1 MERLNMATA
10 ILMLPFLVLV
20 IFGCAEAQQEPLS
33 AKEYCNRGVSYFE
46 KGQYDKAIADY
57 NKAIEIDPKDA
68 RAYNNRGIAYGK
80 KGQYDLSIAD
90 FNKVIEINPSD
101 AEAYINRGHTHMKS
115 GNKEKAC
122 SDWKRACELGDCTE
136 DKTAKTKRWCQ

>member
-46 KGQYDKAIADY
+46 KGQYDKAISDY
-57 NKAIEIDPKDA
+57 NKALEIDPGFAKAILA
-68 RAYNNRGIAYGK
+68 RGVAYYY
-80 KGQYDLSIAD
+80 KGEYDKASAD
-90 FNKVIEINPSD
+90 VHKVQSL
-101 AEAYINRGHTHMKS
+101 GHHFPPAFIQALRQAS
-115 GNKEKAC
+115 GRQE
-122 SDWKRACELGDCTE
+122 
-136 DKTAKTKRWCQ
+136 